1 MELQKKQQTNWK
13 GNFMYIVRET
23 HSANMG
29 NSKVNKVFKQPRYN
43 SEHSQTN
50 RKKPR
55 YNSEHS
61 QTNDTRKLG
70 L

>member
-43 SEHSQTN
+43 SEN
-50 RKKPR
+50 
-55 YNSEHS
+55 S

>member
-23 HSANMG
+23 ASANTSMVSSKG
-29 NSKVNKVFKQPRYN
+29 NKAFKQ
-43 SEHSQTN
+43 
-50 RKKPR
+50 PR

>member
-50 RKKPR
+50 RKKH
-55 YNSEHS
+55 EM
-61 QTNDTRKLG
+61 QAKALNDIRKLG